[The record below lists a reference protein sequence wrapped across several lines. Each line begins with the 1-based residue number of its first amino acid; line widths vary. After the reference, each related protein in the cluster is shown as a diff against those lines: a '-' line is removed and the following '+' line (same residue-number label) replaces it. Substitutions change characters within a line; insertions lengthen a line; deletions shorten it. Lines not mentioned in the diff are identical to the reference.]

1 MQVARTPG
9 FEGAGRLEPR
19 RAKGCN
25 IKSMF
30 IACVAD
36 AAIRCARSDAR
47 CPGRVVSRDEALAD
61 PRFADIFFID
71 AVIFNTDREVVG

>member
-9 FEGAGRLEPR
+9 FDGAERIGRR
-19 RAKGCN
+19 HAKGCN

-36 AAIRCARSDAR
+36 AAIRRARSDAR

-61 PRFADIFFID
+61 PRFADIFFFD

>member
-1 MQVARTPG
+1 
-9 FEGAGRLEPR
+9 
-19 RAKGCN
+19 
-25 IKSMF
+25 MF

-36 AAIRCARSDAR
+36 AAIRRARSDAR

-61 PRFADIFFID
+61 PRFADIFFFD